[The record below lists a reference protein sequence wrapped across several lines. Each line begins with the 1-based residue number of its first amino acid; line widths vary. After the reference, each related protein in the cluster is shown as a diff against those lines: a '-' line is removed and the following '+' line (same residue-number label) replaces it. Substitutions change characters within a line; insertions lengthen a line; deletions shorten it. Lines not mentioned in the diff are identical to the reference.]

1 MALQENR
8 LTICIDR
15 GGTFTDCIGFIGK
28 PGDNHY
34 REFVVKL
41 LSEDPA
47 NYKDAPTEGIRRIVE
62 MATGQSCPR
71 TKPVPTTMIES
82 VRMGTTVATNALLE
96 RKGQKNVLLIT
107 KGFGDLLTIG
117 NQSRPKI
124 FDLSI
129 EKPDVLY
136 RKVVEVDERIM
147 LLNSVAAS
155 TVIDPNSVSD
165 VHQGISGEYIRILK
179 KPDLAALKAQLRS
192 LHKEGYRSIA
202 ICLMHAY
209 TYPEHEK
216 QIGQLA
222 ESVGFDHVSLSHQI
236 MPMIKIVPRGTSTT
250 ADAYLTPCIQSYIR
264 GFVSGFDDG
273 FESGR
278 TQLQFM
284 QSDGGLVPVTH
295 FSGFR
300 AILSGPAGG
309 VVGYALTT
317 FHSEQKSP
325 VIGFDM
331 GGTSTDVSRFDGH
344 FEHVFETT
352 TAGVTIQAPQL
363 DIHTVAAGGG
373 SMLFF
378 KNGMFAVGPES
389 AGAHPGPACYRKGGP
404 LAVSDAN
411 LFLGRLLPDYFPK
424 IFGPNEDQPLD
435 YDIVHQKFA
444 ALAQEINKASKEEK
458 SLDEIAYGFI
468 KVANETMCRPIR
480 ALTEAKGHDAS
491 NHTLAVFGGAGGQHA
506 CGIARNLG
514 IRKIVLYRHSS
525 ILSAFGLALANV
537 VHEVQEPSVEK
548 LDSSSL
554 PQLQERVQQLKQ
566 ACVEELVQQGFAKP
580 ETEVYLNLRYE
591 GTDCAL
597 MTLQPS
603 EDNWDFESAFETV
616 YAQEFG
622 FLLKG
627 RAILVDDIRVR
638 GIGKTREHNQ
648 DQLTPEREMKELQQS
663 NRIRDVEQSQCDS
676 MASVYFEETGR
687 VDAPV
692 YRLDSLSPG
701 SQITGPAIII
711 DATATVIIEPS
722 CNALITQNHI
732 TILVDRGEKKRVT
745 TALEPI
751 QLSIFS
757 HRFMSIAEQMGRTLQ
772 KTAISTNIKERL
784 DFSCALFGPD
794 GGLVANA
801 PHIPVHLGSLSHAVI
816 YQLNFYKGQLFEG
829 DVIMTNHP
837 QAGGSHLPDI
847 TIITPVFNEGEIVF
861 FVASRGH
868 HADIGGI
875 SPGSMPPH
883 SKELYQEGAAIKS
896 FKIVS
901 KGQFDQK
908 GLEEHLCTIPS
919 SYPECSGSRAFRDN
933 LSDLKA
939 QIAAN
944 QKGIQLVK
952 ALIHEY
958 SLEVVQA
965 YMMHIRRNA
974 SEAVKS
980 LLKTVA
986 HERQNQDLVATDYM
1000 DDGTP
1005 IHLRVS
1011 IDPEHGT
1018 AVFDF
1023 EGTGPEVYGNTNAPE
1038 SVCHS
1043 AIIYSI
1049 RCLVNQDIPLN
1060 SGCLEP
1066 IEIKIPKHSILNPS
1080 EQCAVVGG
1088 NVLTS
1093 QRLVDVALKAFEAC
1107 AASQGCCNNLTFGKG
1122 GKDSKS
1128 GKQKSGWGYY
1138 ETIAGGSGAGPSWH
1152 GQSGVHTHM
1161 TNTRITDPEILER
1174 RYPVMLHQ
1182 FALRQ
1187 GSGGAGQYRGGDGV
1201 IREIEFLEDDIQV
1214 SILSERRV
1222 YSPYGLA
1229 GGQNGQKGLNI
1240 WVRHDRKDKHAVQQL
1255 NMTGKNSAP
1264 FSCGDRII
1272 IQTPGGGGY
1281 GAPLNK

>member
-1 MALQENR
+1 MTSK

-15 GGTFTDCIGFIGK
+15 GGTFTDCIGFMGK
-28 PGDNHY
+28 PGDKDY
-34 REFVVKL
+34 KEYVVKL
-41 LSEDPA
+41 LSEDPS

-62 MATGQSCPR
+62 MATGRKLLRSE
-71 TKPVPTTMIES
+71 PVPTDQIDN

-96 RKGQKNVLLIT
+96 RKGEKSALLIT
-107 KGFGDLLTIG
+107 KGFKDLLNIG

-129 EKPDVLY
+129 SKPEVLY
-136 RKVVEVDERIM
+136 DKVVEVDERVY
-147 LLNSVAAS
+147 LLNSAAS
-155 TVIDPNSVSD
+155 EKQVVLTKEDECVKK
-165 VHQGISGEYIRILK
+165 GLSGEWVKITR
-179 KPDLAALKAQLRS
+179 KPDFNLVKIQLRELYES
-192 LHKEGYRSIA
+192 GYRSIS
-202 ICLMHAY
+202 ICLIHSY
-209 TYPEHEK
+209 TFAEHEIE
-216 QIGQLA
+216 IGRLA
-222 ESVGFDHVSLSHQI
+222 KEVGFSHVSLSSQV
-236 MPMIKIVPRGTSTT
+236 MPMVKIVPRGTSAS
-250 ADAYLTPCIQSYIR
+250 ADAYLTPCIQRYIQGFTR
-264 GFVSGFDDG
+264 GFDEG
-273 FESGR
+273 FEKKT

-284 QSDGGLVPVTH
+284 QSDGGLVPVNN

-309 VVGYALTT
+309 VVGYALT
-317 FHSEQKSP
+317 SYNKVP

-363 DIHTVAAGGG
+363 DINTVAAGGG

-378 KNGMFAVGPES
+378 KNGMFVVGPES

-411 LFLGRLLPDYFPK
+411 LFLGRLLPEYFPK

-435 YDIVHQKFA
+435 RKIVESEFEELSKTIKA
-444 ALAQEINKASKEEK
+444 ATGEDR
-458 SLDEIAYGFI
+458 SLDEIVYGFI

-480 ALTEAKGHDAS
+480 ALTEAKGHDTS
-491 NHTLAVFGGAGGQHA
+491 YHTLAVFGGAGGQHA

-514 IRKIVLYRHSS
+514 ISKIVMYRHSS
-525 ILSAFGLALANV
+525 ILSAFGLALADV
-537 VHEVQEPSVEK
+537 VHEVQEPSSQRLNK
-548 LDSSSL
+548 GSL
-554 PQLQERVQQLKQ
+554 PQIQTRVYELKKN
-566 ACVEELVQQGFAKP
+566 CKNELYKQGFL
-580 ETEVYLNLRYE
+580 EQNINTEVYLNLRYD

-597 MTLQPS
+597 MTLQS
-603 EDNWDFESAFETV
+603 AETNWEFEKAFCEIYT
-616 YAQEFG
+616 QEFG
-622 FLLKG
+622 FLLKD
-627 RAILVDDIRVR
+627 RDIVVDDIRVR
-638 GIGKTREHNQ
+638 GIGKTIQNKNLAPDDEIEELKTNGQIKSVQ
-648 DQLTPEREMKELQQS
+648 DLEPDSLT
-663 NRIRDVEQSQCDS
+663 
-676 MASVYFEETGR
+676 SVYFEEGGR
-687 VDAPV
+687 QDQVPV
-692 YRLDSLSPG
+692 YRLGSLSPG
-701 SQITGPAIII
+701 LLVNGPAIII
-711 DATATVIIEPS
+711 DATSTAVIEPS
-722 CNALITQNHI
+722 CSALITSNHI
-732 TILVDRGEKKRVT
+732 TITMGKGARKKVT
-745 TALEPI
+745 TEMEPI

-784 DFSCALFGPD
+784 DFSCALFGAD

-801 PHIPVHLGSLSHAVI
+801 PHIPVHLGSLSHAVV
-816 YQLNFYKGQLFEG
+816 YQLKHYKDNLFEG

-837 QAGGSHLPDI
+837 SAGGSHLPDI
-847 TIITPVFNEGEIVF
+847 TIITPVFNEGKIVF

-896 FKIVS
+896 FKIVA
-901 KGQFDQK
+901 KGQFDQE
-908 GLEEHLCTIPS
+908 GLEKHLCTIPA
-919 SYPECSGSRAFRDN
+919 SYPGCSGSRAFRDN
-933 LSDLKA
+933 ISDLKA

-944 QKGIQLVK
+944 QKGIMLVK
-952 ALIHEY
+952 SLIEEY

-974 SEAVKS
+974 AEAVRA
-980 LLKTVA
+980 LLKQIA
-986 HERQNQDLVATDYM
+986 FEHSHQDLVAVDYM

-1005 IHLRVS
+1005 IHLRVK
-1011 IDPEHGT
+1011 IDPELGT
-1018 AVFDF
+1018 ALFDF

-1066 IEIKIPKHSILNPS
+1066 ITIKIPERSILSPS
-1080 EQCAVVGG
+1080 EKSAVVGG

-1093 QRLVDVALKAFEAC
+1093 QRLVDVVLRAFEAC

-1122 GKDSKS
+1122 GKNKDT
-1128 GKQKSGWGYY
+1128 GETLPGWGYY

-1174 RYPVMLHQ
+1174 RYPVILHT
-1182 FALRQ
+1182 FAIRPHSR
-1187 GSGGAGQYRGGDGV
+1187 GHGKYEGGDGV
-1201 IREIEFLEDDIQV
+1201 IREIEFLEDGIQV

-1222 YSPYGLA
+1222 FRPYGMK
-1229 GGQNGQKGLNI
+1229 GGEDAQTGINI
-1240 WVRHDRKDKHAVQQL
+1240 WIRHEEDLVRSV
-1255 NMTGKNSAP
+1255 NMTGKNSAS
-1264 FSCGDRII
+1264 FGRGDRII

-1281 GAPLNK
+1281 GTPEK